1 MSAPPPGGSPPPQ
14 QPPQYPQYA
23 QQPPQYPPQ
32 YPQQPYYPQ
41 AAPPP
46 KKSNTALIIVL
57 VVVVVVVVLAALAW
71 YAVTV
76 LMRPVTQTQI
86 TVTSVTFSIN
96 YPGSNHYF
104 GSTSLSTCT
113 NCPFQTSFV
122 SNFGQTITLTNSD
135 TVAHNVTSVTLSG
148 TSFTIILTS
157 PNLNSGPVSVPA
169 GGTRSISLTIQP
181 TTITGGNYAITG
193 VIDTD

>member
-1 MSAPPPGGSPPPQ
+1 MSAPPPGGTPPPQ
-14 QPPQYPQYA
+14 QPPQYPPYA

-32 YPQQPYYPQ
+32 YAQQPYYPQ

-71 YAVTV
+71 YAVTI

-86 TVTSVTFSIN
+86 TVTSVTFTIN
-96 YPGSNHYF
+96 YPGSTHYF
-104 GSTSLSTCT
+104 GSTSVSTCST
-113 NCPFQTSFV
+113 CPLTVSFL

-135 TVAHNVTSVTLSG
+135 SVAHNITAVTIGGTNFTIITTSVTLP
-148 TSFTIILTS
+148 T
-157 PNLNSGPVSVPA
+157 VVAA
-169 GGTRSISLTIQP
+169 GATKNIVLTIQP
-181 TTITGGNYAITG
+181 TTVIGGSYPITG
-193 VIDTD
+193 VIDTT